1 MTDYAELE
9 KELQSLIRG
18 VPHLIADL
26 ANASALLWRA
36 LDRINWVG
44 FYICDGE
51 TLILG
56 PFQGKPACIEIPFG
70 KGVCGKAAQT
80 GSTQLVPDVH
90 RFPGHIACDES
101 TNSEIVVP
109 IRDGERIVAVLDI
122 DSVIP
127 ARFTEED
134 RAGLEAV
141 ASLMERELTGLW
153 QTKKCQT
160 ADNG

>member
-90 RFPGHIACDES
+90 QFPGHIACDS
-101 TNSEIVVP
+101 AP
-109 IRDGERIVAVLDI
+109 DPRRGKDRC
-122 DSVIP
+122 
-127 ARFTEED
+127 
-134 RAGLEAV
+134 RAGHRQRNPGPVHRRRPSGA
-141 ASLMERELTGLW
+141 
-153 QTKKCQT
+153 
-160 ADNG
+160 